1 MPLNAR
7 KYIPKILVDLA
18 NHSKG
23 RYLVLSA
30 IVGVLAGIGAVA
42 FYFGANA
49 VDSMML
55 GGLADYHPPPA
66 HGPVDPDALPVV
78 DSLAMEHG
86 WLLFLLPAL
95 GGLVSGFL
103 VYRFAPEAEGH
114 GTDAAIDS
122 FHNRGGHIRGRVP
135 WVKALASI
143 ATIGTGGSAG
153 REGPIAQIGAGIGSW
168 IGAKLGL
175 SASDRRIL
183 LLAGIAAGVGAT
195 FRAPLAGALFAVE
208 VLYRETDFEHEALIP
223 SIIASIVAYSLFGAV
238 TGWEPLLETPHF
250 SFEQPRELVLYLLL
264 GIFCAL
270 LGVIYVRFFYRMRDL
285 FALLPVSPMYRPAIG
300 GLLLGI
306 LAIFV
311 PQVLG
316 SGYGWVQAALYGK
329 VALWVML
336 TIAIAK
342 IIATSLTIPSGGSGG
357 VFAPSLVIGALL
369 GGTFGATAEMFF
381 PAMVA
386 DPRSYVLV
394 GMAGFFAG
402 VSNTPI
408 ATLIMVSEL
417 TGNYGLL
424 APLMLVC
431 VISMI
436 VHHRNSIYE
445 NQVLSRSESPAH
457 RGDFVVDVL
466 EGITVAD
473 LADQGHKP
481 LIIEEHVTLSDI
493 LSRIAVAEGAYYP
506 VVDAS
511 GNLTGIFSVNDIRRI
526 LDEEI
531 PPGLVCAKDIATSRV
546 VTVTPADPM
555 NATLQLM
562 SSRGLEEIP
571 VVDNEDRSKVLFMLT
586 RRVLLARYARELES
600 KKGFYQEA

>member
-1 MPLNAR
+1 LKAK
-7 KYIPKILVDLA
+7 KYIPKLLIDLA
-18 NHSKG
+18 NHAKG

-30 IVGVLAGIGAVA
+30 VVGLFGGVGAVV
-42 FYFGANA
+42 FYFAANFFNEL
-49 VDSMML
+49 ML
-55 GGLADYHPPPA
+55 GSVANYHPPSE
-66 HGPVDPDALPVV
+66 HGPASIDAIPYIN
-78 DSLAMEHG
+78 SLTMDHS
-86 WLLFLLPAL
+86 WLLLLLPAL

-122 FHNRGGHIRGRVP
+122 FHNKGGHIRGRVP
-135 WVKALASI
+135 WIKALASV

-153 REGPIAQIGAGIGSW
+153 REGPIAQIGAGIGAW
-168 IGAKLGL
+168 LATRLGL
-175 SASDRRIL
+175 SAADRRVL

-208 VLYRETDFEHEALIP
+208 VLYRETDFEHEALVP
-223 SIIASIVAYSLFGAV
+223 SIISSIVAYSLFGAV
-238 TGWEPLLETPHF
+238 TGWEPLLETPLF
-250 SFEQPRELVLYLLL
+250 RFTQPRELTLYLVL
-264 GIFCAL
+264 GICCAL
-270 LGVIYVRFFYRMRDL
+270 LGVIYVRFFYKMRDL
-285 FALLPVSPMYRPAIG
+285 FALLPVAPMFKPAIG
-300 GLLLGI
+300 GLGLGV
-306 LAIFV
+306 LAMFV

-336 TIAIAK
+336 TITVAK
-342 IIATSLTIPSGGSGG
+342 ILATSLTIPSGGSGG

-466 EGITVAD
+466 EGITVGD
-473 LADQGHKP
+473 LADQGHLP
-481 LIIEEHVTLSDI
+481 LIIEEHLSLSEI
-493 LSRIAVAEGAYYP
+493 LTRIAVAEGAYYP
-506 VVDAS
+506 VVDAD
-511 GNLTGIFSVNDIRRI
+511 NKLTGIFSVNDIRRI
-526 LDEEI
+526 LDEDI
-531 PPGLVCAKDIATSRV
+531 PPGLVCAKDIATSKV
-546 VTVTPADPM
+546 ITVCPDDLM
-555 NATLQLM
+555 NTTLQLM

-571 VVDNEDRSKVLFMLT
+571 VVAKNDSSRILFMLT
-586 RRVLLARYARELES
+586 RRVLLARYAKEFES
-600 KKGFYQEA
+600 KKGFYQDA